1 MGATNIHYT
10 TKKSLHKSPTEAFNT
25 LVKEDREW
33 YGLDP
38 YNGSISN
45 CYLVGEISI
54 PETEEQYDEEL
65 NRLGKRECV
74 YYETQNRYVFI
85 GWAPC

>member
-10 TKKSLHKSPTEAFNT
+10 ALKSVHKSAKEAFNS
-25 LVKEDREW
+25 LVEEDREW

-45 CYLVGEISI
+45 CNLIGKISM
-54 PETEEQYDEEL
+54 PEDDDQYDEEL
-65 NRLGKRECV
+65 DRLHKRECV
-74 YYETQNRYVFI
+74 YYETQDRYVFI